1 MESVWQGRCG
11 ILSPGRALQV
21 EGQDKCEG
29 PEAGGNLEITCL
41 ASNKHSVFIFLSPPL
56 QGTSLFIYYL
66 FF

>member
-21 EGQDKCEG
+21 EGHDKCEG
-29 PEAGGNLEITCL
+29 PEARGNLEVTWLPSKKC
-41 ASNKHSVFIFLSPPL
+41 SVFTFLSLPL
-56 QGTSLFIYYL
+56 QGTGLFIYYL